1 MDYTIIGAEANLAAR
16 LQSIAEPG
24 GIVISYE
31 TFALVSD
38 VITSHAL
45 PPITMKG
52 ISREVTP
59 YAVDSMVGVSGDK
72 SGVVIERM
80 PGLDFYLDP
89 SIVKSADAER
99 IRAVLLG
106 ALSSLDKQQI
116 KPATGA

>member
-38 VITSHAL
+38 VITAHAL

-52 ISREVTP
+52 ISREVIP
-59 YAVDSMVGVSGDK
+59 YSVDSMIDTSADK
-72 SGVVIERM
+72 GGVVIERM

-99 IRAVLLG
+99 IRSVLLG
-106 ALSSLDKQQI
+106 ALSALE
-116 KPATGA
+116 

>member
-38 VITSHAL
+38 VITAHAL
-45 PPITMKG
+45 PPIAMKG
-52 ISREVTP
+52 ISRNVVP
-59 YAVDSMVGVSGDK
+59 YSVDTIVDASAEKG
-72 SGVVIERM
+72 GVVIERM

-89 SIVKSADAER
+89 SIVKPSDAER
-99 IRAVLLG
+99 IRSVLKD
-106 ALSSLDKQQI
+106 ALASLEKRNI
-116 KPATGA
+116 NLAT